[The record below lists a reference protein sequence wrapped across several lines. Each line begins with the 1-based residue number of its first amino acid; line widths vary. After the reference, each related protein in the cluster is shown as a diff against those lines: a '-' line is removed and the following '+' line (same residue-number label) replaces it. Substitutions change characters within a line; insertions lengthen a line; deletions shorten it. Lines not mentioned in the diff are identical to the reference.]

1 MGDGLSV
8 PFIVSGLPLVLK
20 IQTTIRQESAVNS
33 TARNT
38 EKDHLL
44 PNTVSQKDEKA
55 HTARLNDTAIPHL
68 ILKNQN
74 YRNTA

>member
-1 MGDGLSV
+1 MN
-8 PFIVSGLPLVLK
+8 I
-20 IQTTIRQESAVNS
+20 

-55 HTARLNDTAIPHL
+55 DTAGLNDTAIPHL